1 MTHLFMCIQ
10 AALIVLLIGWIML
23 VPLKNIKAIQ
33 FFITQKLKSFM
44 TKAEFLAAM
53 ADFKTEIGV
62 ISGKVDVLEGKINS
76 SPTDV
81 DPEIVAGFQD
91 LKTSM
96 DALNTKADNT
106 QAAAG
111 N

>member
-1 MTHLFMCIQ
+1 MHLFQCIE
-10 AALIVLLIGWIML
+10 AALTILVFGWVML
-23 VPLKNIKAIQ
+23 APLKNIKAKQ
-33 FFITQKLKSFM
+33 SFITQKLESFM

-53 ADFKTEIGV
+53 ADFKTEIGTV
-62 ISGKVDVLEGKINS
+62 SGKVAALEAKING

-81 DPEIVAGFQD
+81 DPDIVAGFQD

-96 DALNTKADNT
+96 DALSTKADNT

-111 N
+111 A